1 MSIGIVWIR
10 DDFRLE
16 NNSALIHASRNHNTV
31 SAIYIY
37 NNDENMMTNQP
48 TRTTNL
54 QGLQKS
60 LQKEGLGLKVRTECG
75 ELGAISSQMFE
86 VLLKLRKNDP
96 TSVENIV
103 MIVAMMKRLQ
113 VLTRRGRK
121 EKQEKYR
128 SRKRKQVV

>member
-1 MSIGIVWIR
+1 
-10 DDFRLE
+10 
-16 NNSALIHASRNHNTV
+16 
-31 SAIYIY
+31 
-37 NNDENMMTNQP
+37 MMTNQP

>member
-1 MSIGIVWIR
+1 
-10 DDFRLE
+10 
-16 NNSALIHASRNHNTV
+16 
-31 SAIYIY
+31 
-37 NNDENMMTNQP
+37 MMTNQP

-128 SRKRKQVV
+128 SRKRKQVVLFTSRCASRRLVSLCYQRKVALWSSRRERRR